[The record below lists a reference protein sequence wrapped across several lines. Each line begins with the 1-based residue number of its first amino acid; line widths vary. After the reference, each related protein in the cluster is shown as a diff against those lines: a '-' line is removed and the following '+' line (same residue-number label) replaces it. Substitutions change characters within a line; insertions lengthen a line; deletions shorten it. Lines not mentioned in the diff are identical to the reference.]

1 MKGLL
6 LKDWYMTK
14 KYCRA
19 YLLIAVVFVAVSF
32 FSDGDMFFTFYPCL
46 LCGMIP
52 VNLLAYD
59 ERSRWIQYSETLP
72 YSRAQIVSSKYLI
85 GLMAQMAMLLV
96 TGIVQG
102 IRMSIGGTLRL
113 DEFSMLM
120 LLMLIISTLSPSIC
134 LPFVFKLG
142 VEKGRIAYY
151 LMVGMV
157 CAGSVI
163 ASSVFRG
170 GLETEIRP
178 NAVLAIVAAAGIAL
192 YALSWYLSVKFY
204 QAREI

>member
-6 LKDWYMTK
+6 LKDWYMTV
-14 KYCRA
+14 KYCRV
-19 YLLIAVVFVAVSF
+19 YLLIAVVFIAVSF
-32 FSDGDMFFTFYPCL
+32 ASDGNLFFTFYPCL

-59 ERSRWIQYSETLP
+59 ERSRWIQYCEALP
-72 YSRAQIVSSKYLI
+72 YSRAQIVSSKYLM
-85 GLMAQMAMLLV
+85 GLFAQITMLLV
-96 TGIVQG
+96 SGIAQG
-102 IRMSIGGTLRL
+102 IRMHIGGVFRL

-120 LLMLIISTLSPSIC
+120 LLMLIICTLSPSIC
-134 LPFVFKLG
+134 LPFVFKWG

-151 LMVGMV
+151 LMVGIG

-163 ASSVFRG
+163 ASSLFRAE
-170 GLETEIRP
+170 LQTEASH
-178 NAVLAIVAAAGIAL
+178 NVALGIVALVGIGI

>member
-6 LKDWYMTK
+6 LKDWYMTV

-19 YLLIAVVFVAVSF
+19 YLLIAIVFIAVSF
-32 FSDGDMFFTFYPCL
+32 AGDGNLFFTFYPCL

-72 YSRAQIVSSKYLI
+72 YSGAQIVSSKYLI
-85 GLMAQMAMLLV
+85 GLFAQITMLLV
-96 TGIVQG
+96 TSITQG
-102 IRMSIGGTLRL
+102 LHMRIGDTFRF
-113 DEFSMLM
+113 DEFAMLM
-120 LLMLIISTLSPSIC
+120 LLMLIICTLSSSIC

-170 GLETEIRP
+170 GLEMEVRP

-204 QAREI
+204 QAREL

>member
-6 LKDWYMTK
+6 LKDWYMAK

-19 YLLIAVVFVAVSF
+19 YLLIAIVFIAVSF
-32 FSDGDMFFTFYPCL
+32 FSEGDLFFVFYPCL

-52 VNLLAYD
+52 VNLMAYD
-59 ERSRWIQYSETLP
+59 ERSRWIQYSDTLP

-102 IRMSIGGTLRL
+102 IRMNMGGTFRL
-113 DEFSMLM
+113 DEFSTLM

-142 VEKGRIAYY
+142 VEKGRIVYC
-151 LMVGMV
+151 LMAGMV

-163 ASSVFRG
+163 ASSIFRG
-170 GLETEIRP
+170 GSEMEVQP
-178 NAVLAIVAAAGIAL
+178 NAVLAIVALAGIAL